1 MVFEILK
8 GVLVN
13 PNVMSQL
20 NDFLQQLNATPIS
33 MHNEMNEQLKSLL
46 FNIEQHPG
54 DVSGHHADLVKN
66 LVRSSMALTD
76 LLETLDKSPQKDET
90 LLKTLREQLH
100 LFNIESLMRS
110 VNIPQQFVPLLFTQT
125 EQNQAVQNPLLSQL
139 TLLRDSLTLPI
150 HNPIKAFIGALID
163 WYQSGQHL
171 LNELD
176 QISNNATRLWLKS
189 SSEAKSTHDRIA
201 DWASIYDRC
210 YVEHFQQPA
219 MQLAQSSWLN
229 HGAEVK
235 LAWNQLINHFT
246 EQIGLP
252 SPSQIDTLIEQLD
265 QQRRR
270 IRSLERRLSRLEE

>member
-20 NDFLQQLNATPIS
+20 NDFLQQLNAAPIS
-33 MHNEMNEQLKSLL
+33 MHNEMSDQLKSLL

-100 LFNIESLMRS
+100 RFNIESLMQS
-110 VNIPQQFVPLLFTQT
+110 VNIPQQLVPLLFTQT

-139 TLLRDSLTLPI
+139 TLLRDSLTLPL

-163 WYQSGQHL
+163 WHQSGQHL
-171 LNELD
+171 LHELD
-176 QISNNATRLWLKS
+176 QISNNATRLWLES
-189 SSEAKSTHDRIA
+189 SSEAKSTHDRIS
-201 DWASIYDRC
+201 DWAAVYDRC

-219 MQLAQSSWLN
+219 MQLAQSDWLN

-235 LAWNQLINHFT
+235 LAWNQLLNHFT
-246 EQIGLP
+246 DQIGLP